1 MFAFKTPGGRQPLS
15 LAVTETR
22 ERKEGRERGGRRGE
36 AGKEHHCVAILLQ
49 ISDWL
54 IAVVAVHVKK
64 WAFTWVYNRDY
75 ITYTVASLYPRRLPS
90 APRWFTHS

>member
-1 MFAFKTPGGRQPLS
+1 MGEKR
-15 LAVTETR
+15 
-22 ERKEGRERGGRRGE
+22 GRETGE
-36 AGKEHHCVAILLQ
+36 VEKKKRKKKEKLTTVCAILLEM
-49 ISDWL
+49 SDWL

-90 APRWFTHS
+90 ALHWFTHS